1 MAGMALRSVSVVLIE
16 PVAVFEFGVAV
27 EVFGLDR
34 SDDGVPD
41 FDFHVCA
48 INPGVPLETK
58 NRSAFT
64 IVASDGLDVVPD
76 SDLVVIAPTL
86 PRPDYPVEVI
96 DALRAAYDNG
106 ATLLTLCSGSFILGA
121 AGLLDGRRS
130 TTHWMYADAMAE
142 RFPAAIV
149 DPRVLYVDDGQI
161 ITSAGTA
168 AGIDA
173 CLHFVRRELG
183 TAVATKIARRMVVP
197 PQRDG
202 GQQQFVEV
210 PIPQST
216 ADSLAPLLAHVV
228 EHLDDQHTASSMA
241 RRAMMSE
248 RTFARRF
255 TAETGTTPHKWLIQQ
270 RVLAA
275 RALLE
280 ESDLS
285 VEQIAVRVGFNSAVV
300 LREHFRRQIGLAP
313 VEYRRRFCPRDDES
327 AA

>member
-1 MAGMALRSVSVVLIE
+1 MALRSVSVVLIE

-34 SDDGVPD
+34 RDDGVPD